1 MKSISSICSYY
12 IFLSI
17 PWCGEGVW
25 GGGGSV
31 YFRHLY
37 MCGWAGGG
45 GLGLA
50 CGYLNQLLK
59 LFFLYK
65 IFGICSLFITLFHQI
80 HEVGKGWGGGWGWVF
95 FLIGSVGGG
104 GGGGGGVWMWV
115 TKTAF

>member
-1 MKSISSICSYY
+1 MGVGGGGDVGEQIIVIAISHEEYFQY
-12 IFLSI
+12 IFLLHFLSI

-45 GLGLA
+45 VGCGL
-50 CGYLNQLLK
+50 
-59 LFFLYK
+59 
-65 IFGICSLFITLFHQI
+65 
-80 HEVGKGWGGGWGWVF
+80 
-95 FLIGSVGGG
+95 
-104 GGGGGGVWMWV
+104 WV